1 MKTQFFDMYSSQLEV
16 AKEKGDA
23 KEIFELK
30 IKANATMEM
39 LKLWQKWWNENGFV
53 PCEVI

>member
-1 MKTQFFDMYSSQLEV
+1 MKTQFFDMYNSQLEI
-16 AKEKGDA
+16 ASEKGDA
-23 KEIFELK
+23 REIFELN

-39 LKLWQKWWNENGFV
+39 LQLWQKWWNENGFI